1 MKISERLKESTILRS
16 GLLVATGVAAGA
28 VLMLGLRAGPDS
40 GPTTALTTDETSSA
54 SASQA
59 ARSPAPAPAQTL
71 NANAEPGCF
80 VGALVPREEADVAAE
95 IEGILEG
102 LNVRVGDRVQ
112 VGDPLA
118 TLDTRALS
126 HQLAIEEANLKSAEA
141 ERKKQSIE
149 VQRAAQEEQRRLAL
163 SGLVSREEGE
173 AAAFRASSAK
183 ASLEAAEARSNQVQA
198 RIDEISDI
206 LSRSVLRAPFTGLIS
221 RRYLD
226 PGSRT
231 LVGTPVVRL
240 VRLDDLMV
248 RFAVPLEV
256 AEDLEPGDSIRAEL
270 VNERSA
276 WSGVVEQIAPEIDPA
291 ALLVFVEARLE
302 TPNPSAESGAD
313 SLVFGTE
320 ARVSLTDPGQD
331 PPKCLTTE
339 PKSAAAVGAGL
350 APTRSSELKLQDR

>member
-1 MKISERLKESTILRS
+1 MLGAAINVVPIMLQRNVPGIGGYVIPAYMFAAVPAVFAALAYASLASAIGGHHTPEDNLYDCPLPVA
-16 GLLVATGVAAGA
+16 LVANLSDT
-28 VLMLGLRAGPDS
+28 
-40 GPTTALTTDETSSA
+40 EA
-54 SASQA
+54 SLEVF
-59 ARSPAPAPAQTL
+59 RHDLDRYLPA
-71 NANAEPGCF
+71 EK
-80 VGALVPREEADVAAE
+80 
-95 IEGILEG
+95 IEGILES

-112 VGDPLA
+112 AGEQLA
-118 TLDTRALS
+118 TLDTRSLS
-126 HQLAIEEANLKSAEA
+126 HQLAIEQANLKSAEA

-149 VQRAAQEEQRRLAL
+149 VERAAQEEQRRLAL

-183 ASLEAAEARSNQVQA
+183 ASLEAAEARANQVQA

-231 LVGTPVVRL
+231 GVGTPVVRL

-248 RFAVPLEV
+248 RFAVPLDV
-256 AEDLEPGDSIRAEL
+256 AEELSPGDPVRAEL

-276 WSGVVEQIAPEIDPA
+276 WAGVVEQIAPEIDPA

-302 TPNPSAESGAD
+302 TPDRASEAGDGSD

-320 ARVSLTDPGQD
+320 ARVSLMTDPGQN
-331 PPKCLTTE
+331 PTRCLSTE
-339 PKSAAAVGAGL
+339 P
-350 APTRSSELKLQDR
+350 

>member
-1 MKISERLKESTILRS
+1 MKISERLRDSPPLRS
-16 GLLVATGVAAGA
+16 GLLLVAGAAVGA
-28 VLMLGLRAGPDS
+28 VLVLAMSAGS
-40 GPTTALTTDETSSA
+40 GPGA
-54 SASQA
+54 SPPAEAAAATESQTLSQA
-59 ARSPAPAPAQTL
+59 GRAPAEKT
-71 NANAEPGCF
+71 EPGCF
-80 VGALVPREEADVAAE
+80 VGALVPREAADVAAE
-95 IEGILEG
+95 IEGILES

-112 VGDPLA
+112 AGEQLA
-118 TLDTRALS
+118 TLDTRSLS
-126 HQLAIEEANLKSAEA
+126 HQLAIEQANLKSAEA

-149 VQRAAQEEQRRLAL
+149 VERAAQEEQRRLAL

-183 ASLEAAEARSNQVQA
+183 ASLEAAEARANQVQA

-231 LVGTPVVRL
+231 GVGTPVVRL

-248 RFAVPLEV
+248 RFAVPLDV
-256 AEDLEPGDSIRAEL
+256 AEELSPGDPVRAEL

-276 WSGVVEQIAPEIDPA
+276 WAGVVEQIAPEIDPA

-302 TPNPSAESGAD
+302 TPDRASEAGDGSD

-320 ARVSLTDPGQD
+320 ARVSLMTDPGQN
-331 PPKCLTTE
+331 PTRCLSTE
-339 PKSAAAVGAGL
+339 P
-350 APTRSSELKLQDR
+350 